1 MDEHRRSE
9 RRSALLRVELTEHLD
24 GRTYP
29 VEAVDV
35 AATGLFLATKRPGRF
50 HHGQAVTLR
59 IHVAGRPDPLV
70 VAGEVVRVVERPDG
84 TAHGG
89 QTGVAVEFVARQ
101 DLLAPGATP
110 QGAKS

>member
-35 AATGLFLATKRPGRF
+35 AATGLFVATKRPGRF
-50 HHGQAVTLR
+50 HRGQAVTLR
-59 IHVAGRPDPLV
+59 IFVEGRPEPMV
-70 VAGEVVRVVERPDG
+70 VAGEVVRIVEKADAKG
-84 TAHGG
+84 HGG
-89 QTGVAVEFVARQ
+89 RTGIGVEFVTRQ
-101 DLLAPGATP
+101 DL
-110 QGAKS
+110 